1 MKLNWSFCL
10 IAIIIFG
17 CTRTSQN
24 IDSDVIARV
33 NKVFLYRSDI
43 ENLVPHGVSKKDSI
57 EIVTDFIK
65 RWATQQLLMDKAEK
79 NISKSKQQE
88 LDDLINQYKIDLYT
102 KSYLE
107 DLVMTKIDTIISKEE
122 INEYYEKYK
131 NNFKVTEPLVKLR
144 YINLVKG
151 NTKFGSINAKFLN
164 FSKKDK
170 NDLQKMA
177 IHFKNY
183 AFNDSIWVDVNQV
196 YEKLPFI
203 NQENKG
209 KYISAGMAYQY
220 TDSNLVWIVKIKD
233 VVEKNNISPLQYI
246 SPTIKQII
254 LNNRKKDLINKI
266 QTEITNDAIKD
277 NDFEIIK

>member
-1 MKLNWSFCL
+1 MKLIWSSIILGILL
-10 IAIIIFG
+10 IG
-17 CTRTSQN
+17 CNKTSQKN
-24 IDSDVIARV
+24 SSDVIARV
-33 NKVFLYRSDI
+33 NKNFLYRSDI
-43 ENLVPHGVSKKDSI
+43 ENLVPNGTPKKDSI
-57 EIVTDFIK
+57 EIVNDFIK
-65 RWATQQLLMDKAEK
+65 RWATQQLLMSKAEK
-79 NISKSKQQE
+79 NISKAKQQE

-107 DLVMTKIDTIISKEE
+107 ELVMTKIDTVITNEE
-122 INEYYEKYK
+122 INAYYNKYK
-131 NNFKVTEPLVKLR
+131 TNFKTTEPLIKLR

-151 NTKFGSINAKFLN
+151 NTKFGSVNAKFLN

-170 NDLQKMA
+170 TDLQKMA

-183 AFNDSIWVDVNQV
+183 ALNDSIWVDINQV

-203 NQENKG
+203 NQGNKD

-220 TDSNLVWIVKIKD
+220 SDSNLVWVVKIRD
-233 VVEKNNISPLQYI
+233 VVEKNNIAPLQYI

>member
-1 MKLNWSFCL
+1 MKLNWSFCI
-10 IAIIIFG
+10 IAIVLFG
-17 CTRTSQN
+17 CSNTSQN
-24 IDSDVIARV
+24 VDSDVIARV

-43 ENLVPHGVSKKDSI
+43 ENLVPHGVSKKDSV

-107 DLVMTKIDTIISKEE
+107 ELVMTKIDTVITNDEISA
-122 INEYYEKYK
+122 YYDKYK
-131 NNFKVTEPLVKLR
+131 SNFKTTEPLVKLR
-144 YINLVKG
+144 YINLIKG
-151 NTKFGSINAKFLN
+151 NAKFGSINAKFLN
-164 FSKKDK
+164 FSKKDMI
-170 NDLQKMA
+170 DLQKMA

-183 AFNDSIWVDVNQV
+183 AFNDSIWVDINQV

-203 NQENKG
+203 NQENKD
-209 KYISAGMAYQY
+209 KYISAGIAYQY
-220 TDSNLVWIVKIKD
+220 SDSNLVWLVKIRD
-233 VVEKNNISPLQYI
+233 VVERNNTVPLQYI

-254 LNNRKKDLINKI
+254 LNNRKKNLINKI